1 MSLESALRELGKEIQ
16 KDERFAALQAAAK
29 ANDGDEKLQQQMQ
42 ELQLISLKYQ
52 QEAEKA
58 NDADKDRIES
68 LQADYQKLYGEIM
81 ESENMQKYSA
91 AASAMEEMA
100 QYISGMMGL
109 FFDGQ
114 DPETCELPQQQ
125 EGGCT
130 HDCCTCGGCHYGV
143 NRLRAAWSLAAF
155 FAERRT
161 SGIWQRQRSAL

>member
-29 ANDGDEKLQQQMQ
+29 ANAGDE
-42 ELQLISLKYQ
+42 KYQ

-130 HDCCTCGGCHYGV
+130 HDCCTCGGCH
-143 NRLRAAWSLAAF
+143 
-155 FAERRT
+155 
-161 SGIWQRQRSAL
+161 